1 MMRRSLF
8 LETWFKIERNRCE
21 WQKMAKNNDLCDLAK
36 TCDDHRDAILD
47 IRSFPWDHWIASLE
61 KHNAKKNLSQF
72 WRPRR
77 CLRWAWREKK
87 WRISSE
93 GLIPTRVAS
102 WISRTGL
109 PGVSRSTIYKKS
121 MKMIW
126 IVIRKSVEFMQ
137 LMVFAIVAGVLRIRS
152 KGNQRCQYLSWR
164 NFCAR
169 VNRTPYV
176 FPRIFHSKMC
186 CVTKSHG
193 QCFWLRPWTCK
204 I

>member
-1 MMRRSLF
+1 MRMA
-8 LETWFKIERNRCE
+8 KK
-21 WQKMAKNNDLCDLAK
+21 WQKTTIYAIWQRLVMIIGMRFWIFDLFHEIIGLLHLKSTTRRIIFLSFGDRGDVFVGLGGK
-36 TCDDHRDAILD
+36 
-47 IRSFPWDHWIASLE
+47 RSGESLPKVWSRQE
-61 KHNAKKNLSQF
+61 WL
-72 WRPRR
+72 
-77 CLRWAWREKK
+77 
-87 WRISSE
+87 
-93 GLIPTRVAS
+93 S

-109 PGVSRSTIYKKS
+109 PGVSRSTTYKKS

>member
-1 MMRRSLF
+1 
-8 LETWFKIERNRCE
+8 
-21 WQKMAKNNDLCDLAK
+21 MAKNNDLCDLAK

-47 IRSFPWDHWIASLE
+47 IWSFPWDHWIASLE

-169 VNRTPYV
+169 VNRTPCFSSHFSQQDVLCDKVTWPV
-176 FPRIFHSKMC
+176 FLTQTLDLQNLILKHLADS
-186 CVTKSHG
+186 
-193 QCFWLRPWTCK
+193 
-204 I
+204 